1 MADVVDGVA
10 RYLASLDL
18 LAYDPTGTSG
28 DTFVGTMPAKPDRA
42 VSLTLYGPST
52 TEARDDADTA
62 RLQIRVRG
70 DADPRASERRCLA
83 IRTALHGLAG
93 VELPDGTWLVL
104 ATAPRPSPLG
114 VDANGRHEHVTNAA
128 LDIAAPTTTP

>member
-1 MADVVDGVA
+1 MADLTDGIA
-10 RYLASLDL
+10 RYLDGLDL
-18 LAYDPTGTSG
+18 LTYDPTGVTG

-62 RLQIRVRG
+62 RLQVRVRG
-70 DADPRASERRCLA
+70 DNDPRTSERRCLA
-83 IRTALHGLAG
+83 LRDALHGLAG

-114 VDANGRHEHVTNAA
+114 PDANGRHEHVTNAA
-128 LDIAAPTTTP
+128 IDYAAPTIT

>member
-1 MADVVDGVA
+1 MADLTDGIA
-10 RYLASLDL
+10 RYLDALDL
-18 LAYDPTGTSG
+18 LTYDPTGTSG

-42 VSLTLYGPST
+42 VSLTLYGPT
-52 TEARDDADTA
+52 TTDARDDADVA

-70 DADPRASERRCLA
+70 DTDPRTSERRCLN
-83 IRTALHGLAG
+83 IRDALHGLAD

-104 ATAPRPSPLG
+104 ATAPRPSPMG

-128 LDIAAPTTTP
+128 IDYAAPTTTP